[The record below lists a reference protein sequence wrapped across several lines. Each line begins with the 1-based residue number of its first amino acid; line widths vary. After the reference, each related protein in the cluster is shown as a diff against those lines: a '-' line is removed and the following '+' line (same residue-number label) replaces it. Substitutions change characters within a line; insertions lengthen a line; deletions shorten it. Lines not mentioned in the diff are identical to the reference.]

1 MTKMGL
7 SIHQQ
12 LRLVLSILSV
22 FLATVS
28 MASSFKT
35 PIPSPPPVSV
45 PVYSLTTSTTGSS
58 TSAAP
63 ESSSSSTSSMNIV
76 TFATPVSI
84 NPKLYMISLYHGTK
98 TKDTFFQ
105 SKHGILQLLDKRQKD
120 LVPLLGK
127 RSGYDYEEGQ
137 GYDKEKECDGAGF
150 P

>member
-1 MTKMGL
+1 
-7 SIHQQ
+7 
-12 LRLVLSILSV
+12 
-22 FLATVS
+22 
-28 MASSFKT
+28 
-35 PIPSPPPVSV
+35 
-45 PVYSLTTSTTGSS
+45 
-58 TSAAP
+58 
-63 ESSSSSTSSMNIV
+63 MNIV